1 MRGGRG
7 RPRRPGLAAGRGV
20 QLRPLQRGPA
30 GRAGCGNPACL
41 LRERRPPAPAPRTE
55 IAHRTS
61 CALAAEITG
70 RGCAVPRRLVLHPH
84 HTPTFIRTS
93 SAFLPLSL
101 GSQRAKGKK
110 RGRGA
115 RGMGSLTQSND
126 LRGVEQMVPLTPAAE
141 RARLSGPPARALT
154 LLARPPNASTG
165 APRGLSS
172 EGSPTA
178 CCPLR
183 LALPRAL
190 ELGILGPAGLQEEV
204 GGWAEN
210 LPLWRFSRTCT
221 VPEVPKT
228 S

>member
-1 MRGGRG
+1 MPFSADTIAMQGGRG

-30 GRAGCGNPACL
+30 GPAGCGNPGCL
-41 LRERRPPAPAPRTE
+41 LRGRPPPAPAPRTGIE
-55 IAHRTS
+55 PCAS
-61 CALAAEITG
+61 CARAAEIPG
-70 RGCAVPRRLVLHPH
+70 RGCAGPLCAAGVAPH

-101 GSQRAKGKK
+101 GSQRAKGE
-110 RGRGA
+110 RGRRGA

-154 LLARPPNASTG
+154 SPARPPNASTR
-165 APRGLSS
+165 APRGLRS

-178 CCPLR
+178 CYPLR
-183 LALPRAL
+183 LALPC
-190 ELGILGPAGLQEEV
+190 LGRWSRILGPAGL
-204 GGWAEN
+204 
-210 LPLWRFSRTCT
+210 
-221 VPEVPKT
+221 
-228 S
+228 